1 MSQILREKII
11 HISFILALCAAL
23 LLAVPVTK
31 AQGEA
36 SASSDSSE
44 IAGNTAPTASG
55 NKEKANSNAIAPLF
69 TNYKGVTL
77 GMSADDVRRKLDGL
91 KEKSK
96 EQDFFI
102 FSDNES
108 AQVYYDTEG
117 KVMAVSLNYVGEG
130 GNAPDAKAVLGEDVE
145 AKADGSIY
153 KLVRYPE
160 AGYWVSYSRTAGN
173 APLIIVTMQK
183 IL

>member
-1 MSQILREKII
+1 MSKKSREKII

-31 AQGEA
+31 AQDE
-36 SASSDSSE
+36 SSTSSDSSE
-44 IAGNTAPTASG
+44 IAGNTAPIAG
-55 NKEKANSNAIAPLF
+55 NKEKAISNTIAPLF

-108 AQVYYDTEG
+108 AQVYYDAES

-130 GNAPDAKAVLGEDVE
+130 SNTPDAKAVLGEDVE
-145 AKADGSIY
+145 AKADGSMY

-160 AGYWVSYSRTAGN
+160 AGYWVSYSRTAGSS
-173 APLIIVTMQK
+173 PLVTVTMQK
-183 IL
+183 TL

>member
-1 MSQILREKII
+1 MSQKLREKII
-11 HISFILALCAAL
+11 NLSFILALCAAL
-23 LLAVPVTK
+23 LLTVTVTN
-31 AQGEA
+31 AQDE
-36 SASSDSSE
+36 SSTSSDSSE
-44 IAGNTAPTASG
+44 IAGNTAPTAG
-55 NKEKANSNAIAPLF
+55 NKEKAASNTIVPLF

-77 GMSADDVRRKLDGL
+77 GMSADEVRRKLDGL

-130 GNAPDAKAVLGEDVE
+130 SNAPDAKAVLGEDVE
-145 AKADGSIY
+145 AKADGSMY

-173 APLIIVTMQK
+173 SPLIIVTMQK